1 MPAAVSFF
9 YHHHHLILLF
19 DMVEHYLVLYN
30 FHAEEE
36 GELSVDAGD
45 IVCKVHSQSK
55 KKQEDDN
62 DGPYND
68 DDNGA
73 IFPSYYCI

>member
-1 MPAAVSFF
+1 
-9 YHHHHLILLF
+9 
-19 DMVEHYLVLYN
+19 MVEHYLVLYN

-73 IFPSYYCI
+73 MFPSDYCI